1 MISQNF
7 TRKFTRNSKK
17 DCSFLK
23 FFEGVFASIRFGQAL
38 ILSRKTNFLQTMTSS
53 AFCHFG

>member
-38 ILSRKTNFLQTMTSS
+38 FYLEKLIFYKQ
-53 AFCHFG
+53 